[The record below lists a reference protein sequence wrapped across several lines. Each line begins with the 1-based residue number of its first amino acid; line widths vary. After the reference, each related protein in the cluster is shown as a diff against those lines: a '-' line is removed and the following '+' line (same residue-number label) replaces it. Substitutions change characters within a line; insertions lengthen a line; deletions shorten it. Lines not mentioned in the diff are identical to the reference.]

1 MKNTARTAYCKWHL
15 KSLHSKLLR
24 SFQRAVLVKRVPLM
38 FAGLRAWFFRRGWLR
53 LVLPIVGRLAWFFR
67 GGMVFSRRARGE
79 RLWDWLLGA

>member
-1 MKNTARTAYCKWHL
+1 MALEVAAL
-15 KSLHSKLLR
+15 KIVAVISKGC
-24 SFQRAVLVKRVPLM
+24 SCETRAADVCGTQGMV
-38 FAGLRAWFFRRGWLR
+38 FRRGWLR